1 MDVLDVIPFPP
12 GPDPPRGR
20 DRRDDLANGA
30 VVFGLPLVELLILT
44 VTDLSKR
51 PEVAMLWLPVLFTL
65 AGAMICVLARVSLG
79 RSVVALLGCLW
90 WCLVAGTTLVVI
102 DILIF
107 PF

>member
-1 MDVLDVIPFPP
+1 MDLFDLMPAP

-20 DRRDDLANGA
+20 NRTEDLAGGV
-30 VVFGLPLVELLILT
+30 VVFGLPLLALCLLT

-51 PEVAMLWLPVLFTL
+51 PEIAMLWMPAGFTL
-65 AGAMICVLARVSLG
+65 LGTFICVGARMSLG
-79 RSVVALLGCLW
+79 RSLVALLGCLW
-90 WCLVAGTTLVVI
+90 WCLLAGTCLVVI